1 MLTTGTCRAGS
12 PPCTRPGGSDLLN
25 DHLKNGFRLLR
36 VARILARNDALFLL
50 DRLDI
55 APIVRRAARFLSSRQ
70 VAGRP
75 GERLARA
82 LEEAGPSFIKL
93 GQALS
98 TRSDLLG
105 EEICDDLGKLHDRLP
120 PFSAAEAR
128 SAIEAEFET
137 SVDDLFE
144 YFSDEPVAAASIAQ
158 VHFAVTRDGRDV
170 AVKILRPGVEDRFR
184 EDLSLFRW
192 VARNIEEQLPEYRR
206 FKPVASIE
214 TLAETVA
221 MEMDLRFEAAA
232 AQELAENFDRDPDI
246 RIPDIDWALTGKRV
260 LTTERIHGLPIHE
273 RDELVT
279 AGHDTAR
286 VLEIAAG
293 AFFNQAFR
301 DGFFHADLH
310 PGNMFVTPEGQVALV
325 DFGIM
330 GRLDLET
337 RRTLGEML
345 LGFLNRDYRHVA
357 QLHIDAGWVPAHKSV
372 DGFTQACRAIAE
384 PILDKP
390 QNEIS
395 IGRLLGLLFQV
406 AQTFEMVVQPQ
417 LLLLQKTMLVAEGT
431 ARQIEPDANM
441 WMMARPLI
449 EDWMRNEL
457 GPEARVLAA
466 AQDVSEILRRLP
478 RVLEQ
483 VERGAETLASGRI
496 TLDDATIAALKRSN
510 GSSLSR
516 WLALALAIMV
526 GLIIGLML

>member
-1 MLTTGTCRAGS
+1 V
-12 PPCTRPGGSDLLN
+12 
-25 DHLKNGFRLLR
+25 NGFRLLR

-50 DRLDI
+50 DKLDI
-55 APIVRRAARFLSSRQ
+55 APIARRAARLLSSRS
-70 VAGRP
+70 APGRP

-105 EEICDDLGKLHDRLP
+105 EEICEDLSTLRDRLP

-128 SAIEAEFET
+128 RAIEET
-137 SVDDLFE
+137 FDQPVEDLFE
-144 YFSDEPVAAASIAQ
+144 DFNDEPVAAASIAQ
-158 VHFAVTRDGRDV
+158 VHFAVTKDGRDV
-170 AVKILRPGVEDRFR
+170 AVKILRPGIEERF
-184 EDLSLFRW
+184 EGDLNLFRW
-192 VARNIEEQLPEYRR
+192 VAQTVEDRFPEYRR
-206 FKPVASIE
+206 FKPVAAIE

-232 AQELAENFDRDPDI
+232 AQELAENFADDDTV
-246 RIPDIDWALTGKRV
+246 RIPAIEWALTGERV

-273 RDELVT
+273 RDELIA
-279 AGHDTAR
+279 AGHDPAR

-293 AFFNQAFR
+293 TFFNQAFR

-310 PGNMFVTPEGQVALV
+310 PGNMFVTPEGAVALV

-357 QLHIDAGWVPAHKSV
+357 ELHIEAGWVPAHKSV

-431 ARQIEPDANM
+431 ARQIEPGANM
-441 WMMARPLI
+441 WVMARPLI
-449 EDWMRNEL
+449 EDWMRKEL
-457 GPEARVLAA
+457 GPEARLRAVAEDA
-466 AQDVSEILRRLP
+466 RDIIRRLP

-483 VERGAETLASGRI
+483 IERGAETLANGKIS
-496 TLDDATIAALKRSN
+496 LDDETIAALRR
-510 GSSLSR
+510 GSSNALGR
-516 WLALALAIMV
+516 WLSLLAAIAA
-526 GLIIGLML
+526 GLIIGLLL

>member
-1 MLTTGTCRAGS
+1 MSSALT
-12 PPCTRPGGSDLLN
+12 
-25 DHLKNGFRLLR
+25 NGYRLLR

-55 APIVRRAARFLSSRQ
+55 APIARRVARLISARRAP
-70 VAGRP
+70 GRP

-105 EEICDDLGKLHDRLP
+105 EAVCNDLSKLRDKLP
-120 PFSAAEAR
+120 PFSGAEAR
-128 SAIEAEFET
+128 AAIEAEFGEP
-137 SVDDLFE
+137 VDALFE
-144 YFSDEPVAAASIAQ
+144 HFNDEPVAAASIAQ
-158 VHFAVTRDGRDV
+158 VHFAVTRDGQDV
-170 AVKILRPGVEDRFR
+170 AVKILRPGVEDRFH

-192 VARNIEEQLPEYRR
+192 VARTVEERLPEYRR

-232 AQELAENFDRDPDI
+232 AEELAENVANDEDFHVPAV
-246 RIPDIDWALTGKRV
+246 DWSLTGKRV
-260 LTTERIHGLPIHE
+260 MTSERIHGLPIHE
-273 RDELVT
+273 RDELIA
-279 AGHDTAR
+279 AGHDPAR

-310 PGNMFVTPEGQVALV
+310 PGNMFVTPDGTVAVV

-337 RRTLGEML
+337 RRTLGAML
-345 LGFLNRDYRHVA
+345 LGFLNRDYETVA
-357 QLHIDAGWVPAHKSV
+357 QLHIDSGWVPAHKSV
-372 DGFTQACRAIAE
+372 DAFAQACRAIAE
-384 PILDKP
+384 PIFDKP
-390 QNEIS
+390 QSEIS

-406 AQTFEMVVQPQ
+406 AQTFEMIVQPQ

-449 EDWMRNEL
+449 ERWMIKEL
-457 GPEARVLAA
+457 GPEARLRDAVH
-466 AQDVSEILRRLP
+466 DVSEIVRRLP

-483 VERGAETLASGRI
+483 IERGAETLASGKI
-496 TLDDATIAALKRSN
+496 TLDDATIAALKRGHGN
-510 GSSLSR
+510 PLSR
-516 WLALALAIMV
+516 WLSLGIAILV
-526 GLIIGLML
+526 GLVLGLMI